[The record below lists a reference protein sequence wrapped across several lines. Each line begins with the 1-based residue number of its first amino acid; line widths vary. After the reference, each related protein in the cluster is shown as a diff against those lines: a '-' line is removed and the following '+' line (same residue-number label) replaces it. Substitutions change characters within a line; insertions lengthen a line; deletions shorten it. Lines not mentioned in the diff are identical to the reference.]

1 MNGAELTVAVDPA
14 RARAAAPESP
24 ARLARGFPRRLGRHI
39 MTAPVALLLLAG
51 SVLGPEGVNLLS
63 ASVLSSLGPL
73 VPVAIAALGVVV
85 GMGVGDR
92 HTERPRLLAAA
103 TSEATF
109 TAVAVAAAV
118 AGFIAWRLPPGG
130 SVPWMVAAA
139 CGVCAATSLALPR
152 GNPLEPRTPGV
163 RATEFGAVLP
173 VLAGALLLAS
183 LRSASVR
190 DAALLVVEASGV
202 TLALAAAGWLLLT
215 RADTETEERV
225 FGMAVLLLVGG
236 IAGALSLSA
245 LSTGLVAG
253 VFWRFAGRHPRDTI
267 SRDVVLVQ
275 HACVVLVL
283 VVAGAQAR
291 HSAESLTLA
300 AVYLL
305 VRLLAKGLGGTLVAR
320 VMGAGMPPGLPW
332 RLLSPGVLGVAFALN
347 AHPIAGPDGALVL
360 ATVVAGTI
368 AAEAAGVFLPAVR
381 ADE

>member
-1 MNGAELTVAVDPA
+1 MKGAELSVAVD
-14 RARAAAPESP
+14 AAATTAAVPESP
-24 ARLARGFPRRLGRHI
+24 ARRARGFPRRLGRHI

-51 SVLGPEGVNLLS
+51 FVLGPDGVNLLS
-63 ASVLSSLGPL
+63 VSVLASLGPL

-92 HTERPRLLAAA
+92 RTERPKLLAAA
-103 TSEATF
+103 TLDATL
-109 TAVAVAAAV
+109 TAVAVAAGV
-118 AGFIAWRLPPGG
+118 AGFSAWRLPHGA
-130 SVPWMVAAA
+130 SWIVAAA

-173 VLAGALLLAS
+173 LLAGALLLAS
-183 LRSASVR
+183 LRSESVR
-190 DAALLVVEASGV
+190 EAAVLVLEASGV

-245 LSTGLVAG
+245 LSAGLVAG

-283 VVAGAQAR
+283 TVAGAQAR
-291 HSAESLTLA
+291 HTAESLTLA

-305 VRLLAKGLGGTLVAR
+305 LRLLAKGLGGTLVAR
-320 VMGAGMPPGLPW
+320 VMGAGTPPGMTW